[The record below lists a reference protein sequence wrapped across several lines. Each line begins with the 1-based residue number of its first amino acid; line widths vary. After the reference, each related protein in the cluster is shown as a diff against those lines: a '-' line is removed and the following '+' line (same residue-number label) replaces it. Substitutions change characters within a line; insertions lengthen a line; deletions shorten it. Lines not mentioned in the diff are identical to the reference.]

1 MLCHILDKGTCR
13 DERGL
18 CPETEWA
25 RLCSLGRDGRKD
37 GEWRKGIGRGSGR
50 VYKRKCGGGFWIE
63 RARPGMEDITEGALR
78 SVEKTAR
85 EKIARKSRT
94 AWDMEERGTGSRGR
108 RETMMMVAV
117 NPSRGR
123 PDRKRFGRMFPTS
136 LFPHHF
142 LWMDVLSS
150 FRYKY
155 IRASPGIDSTDWRTF
170 VPVGAI
176 PAPFRLS
183 PAHVRSAQ
191 ADHVIDPPWRRVVA
205 SPTIPR
211 TVTSPKHVP
220 GGPPCK
226 SDGSDRPPRSRSNV
240 WGNGAYSSPGL
251 RRSFPRGKISNQT
264 AIWNDIRL
272 AVAARAV
279 ADMTK

>member
-170 VPVGAI
+170 VPVGCHPSPL
-176 PAPFRLS
+176 PAFACARKVCASRPRHR
-183 PAHVRSAQ
+183 PALATRGRQSHDTANGNEPQ
-191 ADHVIDPPWRRVVA
+191 ARPRR
-205 SPTIPR
+205 PTLQI
-211 TVTSPKHVP
+211 
-220 GGPPCK
+220 G
-226 SDGSDRPPRSRSNV
+226 
-240 WGNGAYSSPGL
+240 W
-251 RRSFPRGKISNQT
+251 Q
-264 AIWNDIRL
+264 
-272 AVAARAV
+272 
-279 ADMTK
+279 